1 MELVN
6 ELTAADDAFV
16 SGAVPAPVVAS
27 LLNDLILLLAPFA
40 PYLAAELWEHLGHT
54 DSILR
59 HPWPKF
65 DPALAKEDE
74 LEIPVQVN
82 GKLKAVVCVP
92 ADASR
97 EHIENT
103 VLSNEKVKAA
113 IAGKEMVK
121 LIVVPNKLLNIIVK

>member
-6 ELTAADDAFV
+6 ELTAADEALS
-16 SGAVPAPVVAS
+16 SGAVPASVTAS
-27 LLNDLILLLAPFA
+27 LLDCVVLLLAPFA
-40 PYLAAELWEHLGHT
+40 PYLAAELWEQLGHT

-59 HPWPKF
+59 HPWPQY

-74 LEIPVQVN
+74 IEIPVQVN

-92 ADASR
+92 ADATR

-113 IAGKEMVK
+113 ITGKEMVK